1 MAEDTRARP
10 LEIPH
15 GGLSQEALQALIE
28 EFVSRDGTDYGLRER
43 TLESKVREVRA
54 LLDRGEARIVFDPI
68 SPTANIVTG
77 V

>member
-1 MAEDTRARP
+1 MAEDTRERP

-54 LLDRGEARIVFDPI
+54 LLDRGEARIGFDPI
-68 SPTANIVTG
+68 SSTANIVTE